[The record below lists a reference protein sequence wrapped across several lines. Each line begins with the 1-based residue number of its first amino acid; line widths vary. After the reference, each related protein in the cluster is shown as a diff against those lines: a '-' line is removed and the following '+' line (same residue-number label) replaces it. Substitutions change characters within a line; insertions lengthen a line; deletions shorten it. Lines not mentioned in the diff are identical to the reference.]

1 MAGRLSEAAQ
11 RVALYARVS
20 TASGQDV
27 ELQLEE
33 LRRLAQL
40 RGWTVTAVHAD
51 EGVSGAA
58 SDRPGLNKLMA
69 QAQARS
75 FDLVLVWK
83 LDRLGRSLRHLL
95 SVLDDLQAW
104 GVGFASA
111 RDPGLDTTTPS
122 GRLLLQVLGAFA
134 EFERELIR
142 ERVIAGVRRA
152 QASGRHCGRPR
163 IEVDL
168 RPALAMIREG
178 HGLKSTAG
186 ALGVGRSTLRRRLR
200 EAGEWPR
207 VAPGRGPT
215 SQRS

>member
-1 MAGRLSEAAQ
+1 MAGRLSGAAQ

-20 TASGQDV
+20 TTSGQDV

-33 LRRLAQL
+33 LRRLAEL
-40 RGWTVTAVHAD
+40 RGWTVCAVHVD

-122 GRLLLQVLGAFA
+122 GRLMLQVLGAFA
-134 EFERELIR
+134 EFERALIR

-152 QASGRHCGRPR
+152 QAAKKHCGRPR
-163 IEVDL
+163 IEFDL
-168 RPALAMIREG
+168 RPALAMLDQG
-178 HGLKSTAG
+178 HGLKTTAK
-186 ALGVGRSTLRRRLR
+186 ALGVSRATLRRRLS
-200 EAGEWPR
+200 EAEQWPR
-207 VAPGRGPT
+207 PGSR
-215 SQRS
+215 